1 MSGDL
6 ISRRELSRRLQAEHS
21 NANPMDSRLKFGLW
35 QAMVLTEFAPA
46 VDAEPV
52 IRCKDCDC
60 WGDSDG
66 IKTHRDGYRY
76 ARCRFHNNLVNGSR
90 IGWCPKEDDFCS
102 MAEKKDAKDG

>member
-6 ISRRELSRRLQAEHS
+6 ISRKAVIDALTNLHTHDGMELSASVDYAE
-21 NANPMDSRLKFGLW
+21 ACD
-35 QAMVLTEFAPA
+35 AICDIPA